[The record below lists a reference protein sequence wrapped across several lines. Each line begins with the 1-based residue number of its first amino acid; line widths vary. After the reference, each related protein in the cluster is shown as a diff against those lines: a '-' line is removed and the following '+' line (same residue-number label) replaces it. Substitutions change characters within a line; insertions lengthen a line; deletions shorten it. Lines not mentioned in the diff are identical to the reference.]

1 MLRGIEALRELA
13 VTLATDPYFPLTVL
27 GVVVA
32 AFFFAVVLGADLQI
46 VAGVLVVGLVTAA
59 WESKARTGRH

>member
-27 GVVVA
+27 GVIA
-32 AFFFAVVLGADLQI
+32 AVFFFAFVHHADVQI
-46 VAGVLVVGLVTAA
+46 VAGILLVGLVTAV
-59 WESKARTGRH
+59 WENKARTGRR

>member
-1 MLRGIEALRELA
+1 MFRHIQALWEL
-13 VTLATDPYFPLTVL
+13 VKILATDSYFPLTVL
-27 GVVVA
+27 GVLAA
-32 AFFFAVVLGADLQI
+32 AFFFAFVLDADAQI

>member
-1 MLRGIEALRELA
+1 MLRGMEALRELA

-27 GVVVA
+27 GVVLA

-59 WESKARTGRH
+59 WESKARKGRH